1 MIPVQSLHSIAAA
14 RGHLRYGRTM
24 SSEILQQHWALVVA
38 SVIGLAVLL
47 MYLAQLLVSSRR
59 VRLNASLQALR
70 RKEKVAARAAKGV
83 ATLRKKLE
91 RLRRRAESVRPN
103 VIEELRGEL
112 ADAEALMKIAND
124 QVLVARNQVRKIIVE
139 EFPPKRQEALRK
151 RLLPLEKRDTRPF
164 SMEGG

>member
-1 MIPVQSLHSIAAA
+1 
-14 RGHLRYGRTM
+14 M